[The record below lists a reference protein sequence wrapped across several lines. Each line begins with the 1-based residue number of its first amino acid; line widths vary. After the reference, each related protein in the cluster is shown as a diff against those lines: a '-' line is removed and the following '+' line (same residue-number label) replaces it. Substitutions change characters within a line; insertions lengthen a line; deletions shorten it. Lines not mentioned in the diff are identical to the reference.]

1 MSAATVSAAEMR
13 IKLRLTKLAEAE
25 HWNITGQLLGRIIRE
40 AGHAANQ
47 ARPVDIIQPGK
58 SQKARAA
65 RIDALDR
72 MPAPS
77 VEAIGECHLADGESP
92 IGWRLYVHEGW
103 QPVCTRH
110 MGGAKSVGRRF
121 NRELGSQE
129 YAGARREPPNPT
141 GR

>member
-1 MSAATVSAAEMR
+1 MSTATVSAAEMR

-25 HWNITGQLLGRIIRE
+25 HWNITGPLLGRIIRE
-40 AGHAANQ
+40 AGHAADQ
-47 ARPVDIIQPGK
+47 KRPVDIIQPGK

-72 MPAPS
+72 MPAPT

-92 IGWRLYVHEGW
+92 VGWRLYVHEGW

-110 MGGAKSVGRRF
+110 MGGAKAVGRRF

-129 YAGARREPPNPT
+129 FAGGAP
-141 GR
+141 